1 MVIAKSVTPTEV
13 SVSHA
18 NARLNLHGRMLLV
31 RRVRVEG
38 RPVAHVAK
46 EQGGQGSVSGGPVIH
61 PPSMCVN

>member
-1 MVIAKSVTPTEV
+1 M
-13 SVSHA
+13 SHA